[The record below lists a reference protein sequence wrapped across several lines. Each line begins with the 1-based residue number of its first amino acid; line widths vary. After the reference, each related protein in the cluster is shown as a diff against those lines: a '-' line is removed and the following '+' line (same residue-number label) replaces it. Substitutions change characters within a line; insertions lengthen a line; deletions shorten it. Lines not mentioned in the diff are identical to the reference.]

1 MSSIAD
7 ITVYDG
13 AATPVAHVLKAI
25 SVTKDKGVVEAL
37 WREDLAGI
45 PIYAQIRAKL
55 RLMKLKS
62 GVYRSEQVVEV
73 PVMESVGA
81 QNSAG
86 YTAAPKV
93 AYTNTIVLLGLF
105 HERSDTTG
113 RRLIRQLAL
122 NMATNLST
130 SNAAATTGATP
141 DQFDRL
147 VSPT

>member
-13 AATPVAHVLKAI
+13 AASPVQHVLKAI
-25 SVTKDKGVVEAL
+25 SVTKDKGVTEAL

-45 PIYAQIRAKL
+45 PVYAQCRAKL

-62 GVYRSEQVVEV
+62 GIYRSEQVVEV
-73 PVMESVGA
+73 PVMESVGS
-81 QNSAG
+81 QNAAG

-93 AYTNTIVLLGLF
+93 AYTNTFVLIGLF
-105 HERSDTTG
+105 HERSDTVG
-113 RRLIRQLAL
+113 RRLIRQMAL
-122 NMATNLST
+122 NMATNSST
-130 SNAAATTGATP
+130 SNAPAPTGPTP